1 LTTPALA
8 ARALTRRFG
17 AREALSAL
25 DLTVGAGEALA
36 LFGGNGA
43 GKTTLLKLAA
53 GLLRATSG
61 SIEVEGKDPRKGAPQ
76 ARAAIGYLAHRTLL
90 YDDLTPFENVRFA
103 ATMYGLSDPVKRARE
118 ALDAMG
124 LSHRGDDP
132 VRTLSRGLQQRAAL
146 ARTLVHRPRLLL
158 LDEPTTG
165 LDRESAVLLV
175 AAVRDAVGAG
185 AAAIMATHDVEAGLA
200 AAKHWIV
207 LERGRP
213 VASGDASRGER
224 P

>member
-17 AREALSAL
+17 AREALGAF
-25 DLTVGAGEALA
+25 DLTVAPGEAIT

-53 GLLRATSG
+53 GLLRSTSG
-61 SIEVEGKDPRKGAPQ
+61 TIEVLGKDPRKAPPA
-76 ARAAIGYLAHRTLL
+76 ARSAIGYLAHRTLL
-90 YDDLTPFENVRFA
+90 YDDLTPYENVRFSA
-103 ATMYGLSDPVKRARE
+103 ALYGLEDPDRRARE

-124 LSHRGDDP
+124 LTARYHDP

-146 ARTLVHRPRLLL
+146 ARTLVHGPKLLL

-165 LDRESAVLLV
+165 LDREAAARIVE
-175 AAVRDAVGAG
+175 AVREAVRGG
-185 AAAIMATHDVEAGLA
+185 AAAVVATHDVEAGLA
-200 AAKHWIV
+200 ASPRWIV
-207 LERGRP
+207 LERGRA

>member
-1 LTTPALA
+1 MTTPALA

-17 AREALSAL
+17 AREALAAL
-25 DLTVGAGEALA
+25 DLTVGPGEAVA

-53 GLLRATSG
+53 GLLRVTSG
-61 SIEVEGKDPRKGAPQ
+61 SVEVEGQDPRKSAPA

-103 ATMYGLSDPVKRARE
+103 ATMYGLDDPDRRARE
-118 ALDAMG
+118 ALEAMG
-124 LSHRGDDP
+124 LSRRGDDP

-146 ARTLVHRPRLLL
+146 ARTLVHGPRLLL

-165 LDRESAVLLV
+165 LDREAADRIV
-175 AAVRDAVGAG
+175 AAVRDAVSAG
-185 AAAIMATHDVEAGLA
+185 AAAIVATHDVAAGLSA
-200 AAKHWIV
+200 SPRWIV
-207 LERGRP
+207 LERGRA

>member
-1 LTTPALA
+1 MTTPSLA
-8 ARALTRRFG
+8 ARGLTRRFG
-17 AREALSAL
+17 AREALSAF
-25 DLTVGAGEALA
+25 DLTVGRGEAVA

-61 SIEVEGKDPRKGAPQ
+61 SVEVEGKDPRKGAPS

-103 ATMYGLSDPVKRARE
+103 ATMYGLPDPGRSARD
-118 ALDAMG
+118 ALDAMD
-124 LSHRGDDP
+124 LAHRADDP

-146 ARTLVHRPRLLL
+146 ARALVHRPRLLL

-165 LDRESAVLLV
+165 LDRDAAARIV
-175 AAVRDAVGAG
+175 AAVRDAVARG
-185 AAAIMATHDVEAGLA
+185 AAAIVATHDVEAGLA
-200 AAKHWIV
+200 ASPRWIV
-207 LERGRP
+207 LDRGRA